1 LSVRDVCVHNKDG
14 GKTPTQGGTYVIGLE
29 VGGNLGL
36 HPVAIL
42 EQLLLVVEELLA
54 RLGRKLCI
62 LRLDNRIDRAGLLA
76 ELVERSVM
84 ASS

>member
-1 LSVRDVCVHNKDG
+1 VCVRSENS
-14 GKTPTQGGTYVIGLE
+14 GKTPTKGGTYVIGLE

-76 ELVERSVM
+76 ELVERSVV